1 MTVDSP
7 ATTALI
13 RKAKTA
19 LASAEALVALGDVDG
34 AVNRACY
41 AMFDAARAAPL
52 AVDGGMDPSV
62 ARTHGGLIAIFG
74 QRLVK
79 GGHVRPEM
87 GRWLNRAHE
96 IRLVADYG
104 GEAVQPED
112 AHTLIGQAAT
122 FVEAMA
128 ALLESR
134 AA

>member
-1 MTVDSP
+1 MTADNP

-19 LASAEALVALGDVDG
+19 LASAEALFALGDVDG
-34 AVNRACY
+34 AVNRAYY
-41 AMFDAARAAPL
+41 AMFDAARAAL
-52 AVDGGMDPSV
+52 WAVDDGMDTSV
-62 ARTHGGLIAIFG
+62 ARTHSGLIATFG

-79 GGHVRPEM
+79 GGHVKPEL

-96 IRLVADYG
+96 IRMVADYG

-112 AHTLIGQAAT
+112 AHPLIRQAAT